1 MIEAR
6 TAGETWA
13 VQTKGSQEEGMKEL
27 TPSSLLKLSFGLYQL
42 RVDFIFVYCVCRPQ
56 WNHSLGMQFR
66 PSWMEFKMVWK
77 A

>member
-27 TPSSLLKLSFGLYQL
+27 GSLTLSSLLKLSFGL
-42 RVDFIFVYCVCRPQ
+42 
-56 WNHSLGMQFR
+56 
-66 PSWMEFKMVWK
+66 
-77 A
+77 